1 MRDDSFGE
9 NDDLSGAF
17 VVVVVVV
24 VVVDV
29 SDICTQ
35 LGSTL

>member
-24 VVVDV
+24 DV

>member
-17 VVVVVVV
+17 VVVVV
-24 VVVDV
+24 DV